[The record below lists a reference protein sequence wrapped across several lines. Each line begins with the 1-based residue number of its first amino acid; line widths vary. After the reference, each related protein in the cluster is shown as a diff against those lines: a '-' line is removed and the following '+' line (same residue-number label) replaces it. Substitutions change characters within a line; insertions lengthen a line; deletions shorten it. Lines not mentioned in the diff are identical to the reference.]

1 MEPVVYTPDPSA
13 IEVRDLISF
22 FLIGTGVVVGGVFF
36 LIGLLLTV
44 LPLLAKPPSFSFAGM
59 SFALIGFLIG
69 AFNVAIGVWLYKT
82 RSGKNDRV
90 ILSSNTIT
98 YSTARGKTV
107 LRLSDIVALE
117 GKGTPTQ
124 WRFSYGGVRIP
135 SAYWT
140 FTIRDRRNR
149 TIAFRVG
156 YFEQSFNAAQIF
168 QDLLARLPDTIPVDS
183 YLADYVR
190 TGKIQDPVRS
200 QSLEI

>member
-1 MEPVVYTPDPSA
+1 MEPIVYTPDSSA
-13 IEVRDLISF
+13 VEIRDFLSF
-22 FLIGTGVVVGGVFF
+22 FLIGTGIVVGGGFF
-36 LIGLLLTV
+36 LIGLLITI

-59 SFALIGFLIG
+59 SFALIGFSVG
-69 AFNVAIGVWLYKT
+69 AFNVAVGAWLYKT
-82 RSGKNDRV
+82 RSTKNDRV
-90 ILSSNTIT
+90 ILSSDTIT

-117 GKGTPTQ
+117 GKWTPSH
-124 WRFSYGGVRIP
+124 WRLSYHNVRIP

-156 YFEQSFNAAQIF
+156 YIEQAFNAAQIF
-168 QDLLARLPDTIPVDS
+168 RDLLARLPDTIPVNS

-190 TGKIQDPVRS
+190 TGEIQDPVRS

>member
-1 MEPVVYTPDPSA
+1 
-13 IEVRDLISF
+13 
-22 FLIGTGVVVGGVFF
+22 
-36 LIGLLLTV
+36 
-44 LPLLAKPPSFSFAGM
+44 M

-69 AFNVAIGVWLYKT
+69 AFNVTIGVRLYKT
-82 RSGKNDRV
+82 RSGKNDLV

-117 GKGTPTQ
+117 GKWTPTQ
-124 WRFSYGGVRIP
+124 WRLSYGGVRIP

-168 QDLLARLPDTIPVDS
+168 QDLLARLPDTIPVNP
-183 YLADYVR
+183 YLVEYIQ
-190 TGKIQDPVRS
+190 TGQLLDPNRK
-200 QSLEI
+200 Q